1 MIKKDWNEVSEPVMF
16 SEADFFKKYPSN
28 SGGRVSEFYTPTF
41 IASVELAIDN
51 PDMFIRFYAFSSQEL
66 LAVKRKAGACAT
78 FAKKYFKDNDMDN
91 FVVFTRK
98 LGNKVEVFMI
108 NSTNPEGVFGKH
120 NTKHKLNS

>member
-1 MIKKDWNEVSEPVMF
+1 MKDYNEVSEPVMF
-16 SEADFFKKYPSN
+16 SEADFFKSYPSRSN
-28 SGGRVSEFYTPTF
+28 RVSEYYTPTF
-41 IASVELAIDN
+41 IAAVELAIDN
-51 PDMFIRFYAFSSQEL
+51 PDMFVRFYSFSSQEL

-108 NSTNPEGVFGKH
+108 NSTNPSSVFGKH
-120 NTKHKLNS
+120 NTKHKLSS